1 VKPDEMIDAP
11 RASEPFQDYRDRDV
25 ASAALL
31 ESPAGRT
38 EAGRTE
44 AGTTQ
49 AGSTGATEPPTTQL
63 FRRILHLVVGALP
76 AVTIASVVP
85 LSLFYG
91 VSAVA
96 DMKAGIIASLI
107 WAYAM
112 LGRQILRSRRMS
124 GVLTITAFTL
134 TVRLITWVIHQ
145 SAFTYFAVPV
155 FETIGMSLLFVVT
168 LMLGRPLLVS
178 LARDFVPSV
187 GDRLG
192 HSDHKRLV
200 RDLSCLWGA
209 VYIGSATTTAI
220 LLNTQN
226 IHWFLLLHQLQGWV
240 WTGSGLLVTFFYARR
255 HAQELMA
262 IATSGLRTAAA

>member
-1 VKPDEMIDAP
+1 MTGRAATIDTRFP
-11 RASEPFQDYRDRDV
+11 TERGLVYRDTDV
-25 ASAALL
+25 VTAATLEIPAAASDVEGIA
-31 ESPAGRT
+31 STPA
-38 EAGRTE
+38 E
-44 AGTTQ
+44 Q
-49 AGSTGATEPPTTQL
+49 LSDSTPL
-63 FRRILHLVVGALP
+63 KRKILHLIVGALP
-76 AVTIASVVP
+76 AITVATVVP
-85 LSLFYG
+85 LALFYAI
-91 VSAVA
+91 SAVA
-96 DMKAGIIASLI
+96 GLKMGIVASLA
-107 WAYAM
+107 WAYLM

-134 TVRLITWVIHQ
+134 TVRCITWVVHQ

-168 LMLGRPLLVS
+168 LVIGRPLLVS

-187 GDRLG
+187 GDHLA
-192 HSDHKRLV
+192 HSDHRRLV

-209 VYIGSATTTAI
+209 VYLGSATSTAI

-255 HAQELMA
+255 HAQGLMT
-262 IATSGLRTAAA
+262 IATAGLRAAAV